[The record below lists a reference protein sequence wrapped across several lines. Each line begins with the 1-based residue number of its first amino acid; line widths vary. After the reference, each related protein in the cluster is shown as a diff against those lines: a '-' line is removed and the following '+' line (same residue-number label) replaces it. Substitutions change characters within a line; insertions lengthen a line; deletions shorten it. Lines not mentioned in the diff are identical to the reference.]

1 MIRAMTEADLP
12 QVLTIERESFSDAWT
27 EGMFL
32 GTFKVP
38 FCYNFVYELAGEV
51 VGYILGTLLFD
62 EAEVCNVAT
71 AISHRGK
78 GIGKAL
84 MDAFESKVVALGGK
98 KCFLEVRVGNTPA
111 RTLYEKRGYR
121 QIAVRK
127 KYYPDG
133 EDALAMQKIFE
144 E

>member
-1 MIRAMTEADLP
+1 MIREMTVTDVP
-12 QVLTIERESFSDAWT
+12 QVLSIERESFSDPWT
-27 EGMFL
+27 EEMFL
-32 GTFKVP
+32 GAFKIP
-38 FCYNFVYELAGEV
+38 FSYNFVFEKEGKVA
-51 VGYILGTLLFD
+51 GYILGTLLFD

-71 AISHRGK
+71 AKSHRGQ

-84 MDAFESKVVALGGK
+84 MDAFESEVVSLEGK

-121 QIAVRK
+121 QIALRK
-127 KYYPDG
+127 RYYPDG
-133 EDALAMQKIFE
+133 EDALVMQKNFE